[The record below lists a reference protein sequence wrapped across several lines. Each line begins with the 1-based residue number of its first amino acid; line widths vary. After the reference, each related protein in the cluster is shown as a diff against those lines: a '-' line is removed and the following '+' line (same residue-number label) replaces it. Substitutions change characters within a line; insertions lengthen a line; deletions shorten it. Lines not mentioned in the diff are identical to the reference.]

1 MAVNWLAVL
10 VYILQVAT
18 FYCDQ
23 DCQVGICN
31 GQIPEIWSFLKWFG
45 MKKLFGMY
53 VIVWHFLAF
62 FDGVGIKNVVSHFF
76 KTSGSVTA
84 VGFEFWKFC
93 SGQVGLPFLPQSHP
107 PRYKRLSRFP
117 SKCRHRARDNPFLG
131 KTSKTA
137 AHCTVS

>member
-53 VIVWHFLAF
+53 VIVWHFLMVLALKMLF
-62 FDGVGIKNVVSHFF
+62 RI
-76 KTSGSVTA
+76 
-84 VGFEFWKFC
+84 
-93 SGQVGLPFLPQSHP
+93 FLKPLVQ
-107 PRYKRLSRFP
+107 
-117 SKCRHRARDNPFLG
+117 
-131 KTSKTA
+131 
-137 AHCTVS
+137 